1 MAKPASLNLLIDLK
15 KDETNKVVK
24 QLQQYQAER
33 RNADTQ
39 LSTLLV
45 YREDYTE
52 RLQKATENGVTAANY
67 HNFRQFIITLDEAI
81 LQQNRVVAQIDTKI
95 EQSQQQWYAEK
106 RRLNSYEALQTRHMQ
121 QQIKQENRAEQ
132 IASDEASVALYRRA
146 RHSY

>member
-33 RNADTQ
+33 RNADNQ

-52 RLQKATENGVTAANY
+52 RLQKATEKGITAANY
-67 HNFRQFIITLDEAI
+67 HNFRQFIVTLDEAI
-81 LQQNRVVAQIDTKI
+81 LQQNKVVAQIDTKI

-121 QQIKQENRAEQ
+121 QQIKKENRAEQ
-132 IASDEASVALYRRA
+132 LASDEASAAVYRRA
-146 RHSY
+146 RHS

>member
-33 RNADTQ
+33 RNADNQ

-52 RLQKATENGVTAANY
+52 RLQKATEKGVTAANY
-67 HNFRQFIITLDEAI
+67 HNFRQFIVTLDEAI
-81 LQQNRVVAQIDTKI
+81 LQQNKVVAQIDTKI

-121 QQIKQENRAEQ
+121 QQIKKENRAEQ
-132 IASDEASVALYRRA
+132 LASDEASAAVYRRA
-146 RHSY
+146 RHS